1 MPDVDNG
8 RVQRLISELREALS
22 LLNEALERPREAF
35 LSSWR
40 DRLSVRYLIVEI
52 VEASTSLGIHLLE
65 AEGGRAPE
73 TYGEVFNKM
82 AERDIISWEVAEGM
96 RKLVGL
102 RNLVVHRYWEVDD
115 GRIYDEGRGSGLEVI
130 RRFIEEVEAY
140 LASRRA

>member
-1 MPDVDNG
+1 MSDVDHG
-8 RVQRLISELREALS
+8 RVQKLISELREALS
-22 LLNEALERPREAF
+22 LLNKALERPREAF

-40 DRLSVRYLIVEI
+40 DRLSTRYLIVEI

-65 AEGGRAPE
+65 AEGGKAPE

-82 AERDIISWEVAEGM
+82 AEKDIISWEVAEGM

-102 RNLVVHRYWEVDD
+102 RNLVIHRYWEVDD
-115 GRIYDEGRGSGLEVI
+115 GRIYDEGRGSRLEVI

>member
-8 RVQRLISELREALS
+8 RVQKLISELREALS

-40 DRLSVRYLIVEI
+40 DRLSARYLIVEM

-65 AEGGRAPE
+65 AGGVKAPE

-82 AERDIISWEVAEGM
+82 AERNIISWEVAEGM
-96 RKLVGL
+96 RKLV
-102 RNLVVHRYWEVDD
+102 VHWYWEVDD

>member
-8 RVQRLISELREALS
+8 RVQKLISELREALS

-40 DRLSVRYLIVEI
+40 DRLSARYLIVEM

-65 AEGGRAPE
+65 AGGVKAPE

-82 AERDIISWEVAEGM
+82 AERNIISWEVAEGM
-96 RKLVGL
+96 RK
-102 RNLVVHRYWEVDD
+102 LVVHRYWEVDD

>member
-1 MPDVDNG
+1 VAELLPDVDNG
-8 RVQRLISELREALS
+8 RVQKLISELREALS
-22 LLNEALERPREAF
+22 LLNKALERPREAF

-40 DRLSVRYLIVEI
+40 DRLSARYLIVEM

-65 AEGGRAPE
+65 AGGVKAPE

-82 AERDIISWEVAEGM
+82 AERNIISWEVAEGM
-96 RKLVGL
+96 RK
-102 RNLVVHRYWEVDD
+102 LVVHRYWEVDD

-130 RRFIEEVEAY
+130 RHFIEEVEAY